1 VAGPRRIRT
10 GFPFATGDTVTAVY
24 RPGYV
29 RSNMISTDSTDGS
42 GSAPG
47 DPHIGGGTVLGP
59 RLVVA
64 GTHSGVGKTTVA
76 TGLLAGLRRA
86 GHRPAGAKVG
96 PDFIDPGYHALAS
109 GRPPRNLDAWLCGA
123 EVIPALAGRAAAGA
137 DVLIVE
143 GVMGLFDG
151 SADGT
156 LSSTADVARL
166 LDAPVV
172 LVVDAGAMSGSVAA
186 LVHGFATFDPSVRLG
201 GVVLNQ
207 VGSPA
212 HEVQLREALA
222 PVGVPVLGALSRDDR
237 LTWRDRHLGLVPV
250 AERPAVVT
258 EALDRLAAA
267 VAEQIDLEAVLRLA
281 SSAPPMAVGPV
292 PLPQPPEAEP
302 GSGAEPGAAAGQ
314 SLTLR
319 IAVAAGAAFTFTYTD
334 TLDALEA
341 AGAEPVPFD
350 PLRDK
355 ALPEGVDGL
364 IAGGG
369 FPEVYAADLA
379 ANQPM
384 LDDVRRRIEA
394 GLPTWA
400 ECGGLLWLCRRLD
413 GQAMAGVV
421 PADAEMTGRLTL
433 GYRSASV
440 TAPSPIGA
448 PGTVVRGHEFH
459 YSNVDPAGDALL
471 FRSRFGER
479 SDGFATPTLLATY
492 LHHHPGGDPS
502 AVAHFVATCRQA
514 RRGHCPT

>member
-1 VAGPRRIRT
+1 
-10 GFPFATGDTVTAVY
+10 
-24 RPGYV
+24 
-29 RSNMISTDSTDGS
+29 MISR
-42 GSAPG
+42 AL
-47 DPHIGGGTVLGP
+47 LGP
-59 RLVVA
+59 RLVVG

-76 TGLLAGLRRA
+76 TGLLAALRHA

-96 PDFIDPGYHALAS
+96 PDFIDPGYHALAC

-156 LSSTADVARL
+156 PSSTADVARL

-186 LVHGFATFDPSVRLG
+186 LVHGFATFDATVRLG

-212 HEVQLREALA
+212 HEIQLREALA
-222 PVGVPVLGALSRDDR
+222 PLGWPVLGALRRDDR
-237 LTWRDRHLGLVPV
+237 FAWRDRHLGLVPV
-250 AERPAVVT
+250 AERPAAVT

-267 VAEQIDLEAVLRLA
+267 VAEQIDLDAVLRLA
-281 SSAPPMAVGPV
+281 AGAPVLRVGDA
-292 PLPQPPEAEP
+292 PLPSPVA
-302 GSGAEPGAAAGQ
+302 GSAA
-314 SLTLR
+314 R

-334 TLDALEA
+334 TLDALVA

-350 PLRDK
+350 PLRDE

-369 FPEVYAADLA
+369 FPEVYAAELA
-379 ANQPM
+379 ANRPM
-384 LDDVRRRIEA
+384 LDDARNRIEA

-400 ECGGLLWLCRRLD
+400 ECGGLLWLSRTLD

-433 GYRSASV
+433 GYREATV
-440 TAPSPIGA
+440 TTPSPIGS

-459 YSNVDPAGDALL
+459 YSTVAPAGDALL

-479 SDGFATPTLLATY
+479 ADGFATPTLLATY
-492 LHHHPGGDPS
+492 LHHHPGGDPT
-502 AVAHFVATCRQA
+502 AVARFVDTCRHA
-514 RRGHCPT
+514 PAGPSPSFG

>member
-1 VAGPRRIRT
+1 M
-10 GFPFATGDTVTAVY
+10 TAN
-24 RPGYV
+24 P
-29 RSNMISTDSTDGS
+29 
-42 GSAPG
+42 
-47 DPHIGGGTVLGP
+47 LGA

-76 TGLLAGLRRA
+76 TGLLAALRRA

-109 GRPPRNLDAWLCGA
+109 SRPPRNLDAWLCGPD
-123 EVIPALAGRAAAGA
+123 VIPALAGRAAAGA

-156 LSSTADVARL
+156 PSSTADVARL

-186 LVHGFATFDPSVRLG
+186 LVHGFASFDASVRLG

-222 PVGVPVLGALSRDDR
+222 PVGVPVLGSLRRDDR

-258 EALDRLAAA
+258 GALDRLAAA
-267 VAEQIDLEAVLRLA
+267 VAEQIDLDAVLHLA
-281 SSAPPMAVGPV
+281 ASASPMPVGEV
-292 PLPQPPEAEP
+292 PLPRPPDETT
-302 GSGAEPGAAAGQ
+302 
-314 SLTLR
+314 SLVANHPSTLR
-319 IAVAAGAAFTFTYTD
+319 VAVAAGAAFTFTYTD
-334 TLDALEA
+334 TLDALVA

-350 PLRDK
+350 PLRDE
-355 ALPEGVDGL
+355 ALPQEVDGL

-379 ANQPM
+379 ANGLM
-384 LDDVRRRIEA
+384 LADVRRRIDA

-413 GQAMAGVV
+413 GRAMAGAV
-421 PADAEMTGRLTL
+421 PATAAMTNRLTL
-433 GYRSASV
+433 GYRSA
-440 TAPSPIGA
+440 TIGTPSPIGA
-448 PGTVVRGHEFH
+448 TGTVIRGHEFH
-459 YSNVDPAGDALL
+459 YSTVDPAGDALH
-471 FRSRFGER
+471 FQSRFGER
-479 SDGFATPTLLATY
+479 RDGFATPTMLATY

-502 AVAHFVATCRQA
+502 AVAHFVATCRRCRESA
-514 RRGHCPT
+514 

>member
-1 VAGPRRIRT
+1 MNAN
-10 GFPFATGDTVTAVY
+10 A
-24 RPGYV
+24 
-29 RSNMISTDSTDGS
+29 
-42 GSAPG
+42 
-47 DPHIGGGTVLGP
+47 LGP
-59 RLVVA
+59 RLVVG

-76 TGLLAGLRRA
+76 TGLLAALRRA
-86 GHRPAGAKVG
+86 GHTPAGAKVG

-123 EVIPALAGRAAAGA
+123 EVIPALAGRAATGA
-137 DVLIVE
+137 DILIVE

-186 LVHGFATFDPSVRLG
+186 LVHGFVTFDPSVRPG
-201 GVVLNQ
+201 GVVLNR

-222 PVGVPVLGALSRDDR
+222 PLGVPVLGALSRDDR

-267 VAEQIDLEAVLRLA
+267 VAEQIDLDAVLRLA
-281 SSAPPMAVGPV
+281 ASAPRVSVRDA
-292 PLPQPPEAEP
+292 PLPHR
-302 GSGAEPGAAAGQ
+302 PGAGEQ
-314 SLTLR
+314 RSTLR

-350 PLRDK
+350 PLRDES
-355 ALPEGVDGL
+355 LPQEVDGL

-369 FPEVYAADLA
+369 FPEVYAAELA
-379 ANQPM
+379 ANRPM
-384 LDDVRRRIEA
+384 LDDVRKRVDA

-400 ECGGLLWLCRRLD
+400 ECGGLLWLSRRLD
-413 GQAMAGVV
+413 GQEMAGVV
-421 PADAEMTGRLTL
+421 PAEATMTGRLTL
-433 GYRSASV
+433 GYRSATV
-440 TAPSPIGA
+440 TTPSPIGP
-448 PGTVVRGHEFH
+448 PGAVVRGHEFH
-459 YSNVDPAGDALL
+459 YSTTDPAGGALL
-471 FRSRFGER
+471 FQSRFGER
-479 SDGFATPTLLATY
+479 LDGFATRTLLATY

-502 AVAHFVATCRQA
+502 AVVHFVETCRQST
-514 RRGHCPT
+514 RPT

>member
-1 VAGPRRIRT
+1 MT
-10 GFPFATGDTVTAVY
+10 GNDA
-24 RPGYV
+24 
-29 RSNMISTDSTDGS
+29 
-42 GSAPG
+42 
-47 DPHIGGGTVLGP
+47 LGP

-76 TGLLAGLRRA
+76 TGLLAALRRA

-212 HEVQLREALA
+212 HELQLREALA
-222 PVGVPVLGALSRDDR
+222 PVGVPVLGALGRDDR

-250 AERPAVVT
+250 AERPTVVT

-267 VAEQIDLEAVLRLA
+267 VSEQLDLDAVLQLA
-281 SSAPPMAVGPV
+281 ASAPQMAVGSV
-292 PLPQPPEAEP
+292 PLPLPPVSPAAPEA
-302 GSGAEPGAAAGQ
+302 GA
-314 SLTLR
+314 LLR

-334 TLDALEA
+334 TLDALVA
-341 AGAEPVPFD
+341 AGAQPVPFD
-350 PLRDK
+350 PLRDE
-355 ALPEGVDGL
+355 ALPEGIDGL

-369 FPEVYAADLA
+369 FPEVYAAELA
-379 ANQPM
+379 ANRPM
-384 LDDVRRRIEA
+384 LADVRRQIDG

-400 ECGGLLWLCRRLD
+400 ECGGLLWLCRQLD
-413 GQAMAGVV
+413 GQAMAGVLA
-421 PADAEMTGRLTL
+421 ADAEMTGRLTL
-433 GYRSASV
+433 GYRSA
-440 TAPSPIGA
+440 TIRTPSPIGA

-459 YSNVDPAGDALL
+459 YSTIAPAGDALL

-479 SDGFATPTLLATY
+479 PDGFATPTLLATY

-502 AVAHFVATCRQA
+502 AVARFLETCR
-514 RRGHCPT
+514 RSRPT